1 MATVFQNGDG
11 TWNYG
16 TKVYGSLSEAQAAE
30 RAENQKIANMF
41 FGNKSSSA
49 SSGSFIGFVVK
60 IVLFFAVCSFVAKY
74 WYIVLPIAICI
85 LVLIIRSAIK
95 KSHAK
100 KAAINNEKIEE
111 FFQAN
116 DNNSIFQL
124 LQENADKYKDGWSM
138 YCLAMAYKNGEGT
151 EPSEEK
157 YMEYLEKGAK
167 YNCSMAQY
175 LYGSLLAM
183 DDENAS
189 EEQKKRGFKYLK
201 KSTSDYKSSY
211 IQSYRYNLALA
222 YYYGAGTKKNE
233 TKAKKIFEG
242 LAKVGNS
249 DAQEMLNKMN

>member
-1 MATVFQNGDG
+1 MATIFQNGDG

-41 FGNKSSSA
+41 LGNNSSTA
-49 SSGSFIGFVVK
+49 SSGSLIGFVVK
-60 IVLFFAVCSFVAKY
+60 IALFFAVCLFIASF
-74 WYIVLPIAICI
+74 WYIVVPVSIAI
-85 LVLIIRSAIK
+85 LVLIIRSTIK

-111 FFQAN
+111 YFQSK
-116 DNNSIFQL
+116 DYDSILPL

-167 YNCSMAQY
+167 HNCSMAQY
-175 LYGSLLAM
+175 LYGSIHG
-183 DDENAS
+183 N
-189 EEQKKRGFKYLK
+189 QFLK
-201 KSTSDYKSSY
+201 N
-211 IQSYRYNLALA
+211 RA
-222 YYYGAGTKKNE
+222 
-233 TKAKKIFEG
+233 
-242 LAKVGNS
+242 V
-249 DAQEMLNKMN
+249 